1 MDPQKIDNPSFLVA
15 DWLRAVPGLTERL
28 ARGIHV
34 ADVGCGWGAS
44 TVTMAAAFPRSRF
57 LGIEPNV
64 VSIQGAR
71 RLAEARGLHNIYW
84 LPAPVHQLTPR
95 PSHDLIC
102 AFNCV
107 HDLVDPRAAVR
118 TIRAALADD
127 GVYLWSTRTE
137 QAVREL
143 AKDAGFSRIE
153 RLPIDNA
160 FSLFF
165 ALGK

>member
-1 MDPQKIDNPSFLVA
+1 MDAEKIDNPSFLVE

-34 ADVGCGWGAS
+34 ADVGCGWGIS

-64 VSIQGAR
+64 MSIQGAR
-71 RLAEARGLHNIYW
+71 NLAAVRGVHNVYW

-95 PSHDLIC
+95 PRHDLIC

-118 TIRAALADD
+118 TIHSALADD
-127 GVYLWSTRTE
+127 GVYVWSTRTE
-137 QAVREL
+137 AAVREL
-143 AKDAGFSRIE
+143 GTDAGFSRIE
-153 RLPIDNA
+153 RLPVDSTFN
-160 FSLFF
+160 LLF

>member
-1 MDPQKIDNPSFLVA
+1 MDPEKIDNPSFLVE

-28 ARGIHV
+28 ARGINV
-34 ADVGCGWGAS
+34 ADIGCGWGAS

-71 RLAEARGLHNIYW
+71 RLATARGLHNVYW

-102 AFNCV
+102 AFNCI

-118 TIRAALADD
+118 TIHSALADD
-127 GVYLWSTRTE
+127 GVYIWSTRTE
-137 QAVREL
+137 GAVREL
-143 AKDAGFSRIE
+143 AKHAGFSRVE
-153 RLPIDNA
+153 KLPVDDA
-160 FSLFF
+160 FNLLF

>member
-1 MDPQKIDNPSFLVA
+1 MDPQTIDNPSFLVA
-15 DWLRAVPGLTERL
+15 DSLRAVPGLIERL

-34 ADVGCGWGAS
+34 ADVGCGWGTS
-44 TVTMAAAFPRSRF
+44 TVTMATAFPRSRF

-71 RLAEARGLHNIYW
+71 RLAAARGAHNVYW
-84 LPAPVHQLTPR
+84 LPAPVHHLTPS

-118 TIRAALADD
+118 TIHAALADD
-127 GVYLWSTRTE
+127 GVYVWSTRTE
-137 QAVREL
+137 DAVHDL
-143 AKDAGFSRIE
+143 AKQAGFSRIE
-153 RLPIDNA
+153 KLPIDNA

-165 ALGK
+165 ALAK